1 MIEILE
7 TPPLNTMQDLGRVG
21 YRHHGIGRGGVMDRL
36 ALAAGNALL
45 GNEEGEAGLEFQLFP
60 VRLRFTQETA
70 FAVTGADCEAR
81 LSGRHLSGRRLP
93 SWWATRAEAGD
104 ELVLSSPRKQ
114 MRAYLTIAGGFDVP
128 QVLGSRST
136 HARDSFGGYH
146 GRALLAGDILQSRA
160 HEPFLFRDSAG
171 IGATP
176 AAVAVAAAPC
186 EDLAEGETVVRAI
199 PAAEYETFDEA
210 SRTALF
216 RTPWKVTARS
226 NRQGYALSGP
236 PLRRN
241 ALLEMR
247 SHAIVPGVIQVPPS
261 GQPLIQLAEANSA
274 GGYPKIGVVIDV
286 DLWRIGQLPPGGVL
300 RFVWC
305 SLAEAR
311 AAEQAAAAY
320 LATLRRLAG
329 YCRRTIA

>member
-21 YRHHGIGRGGVMDRL
+21 YRQHGIGRGGVMDRL

-45 GNEEGEAGLEFQLFP
+45 GNEAGEAGLEFQLFP
-60 VRLRFTQETA
+60 VRLRFTKETA

-81 LSGRHLSGRRLP
+81 LSGRRLP
-93 SWWATRAEAGD
+93 AWWATRAEAGD
-104 ELVLSSPRKQ
+104 ELVLSSPRKE

-128 QVLGSRST
+128 KVLGSRST

-146 GRALLAGDILQSRA
+146 GRALLAGDVLQSRA
-160 HEPFLFRDSAG
+160 HEPFLFRDGAG
-171 IGATP
+171 VGATP
-176 AAVAVAAAPC
+176 AAEAVTAATC

-199 PAAEYETFDEA
+199 PAAEYQTFDEA
-210 SRTALF
+210 SRNALC

-226 NRQGYALSGP
+226 NRQGYALSGT
-236 PLRRN
+236 PLRRE

-274 GGYPKIGVVIDV
+274 GGYPKIGVVIEA
-286 DLWRIGQLPPGGVL
+286 DLWRIGQLPPGGTL

-305 SLAEAR
+305 SLPEAR
-311 AAEQAAAAY
+311 AAEEAAEAY
-320 LATLRRLAG
+320 LARLRRLAG
-329 YCRRTIA
+329 YCRSAIA

>member
-21 YRHHGIGRGGVMDRL
+21 YRGLGLGRGGVMDRL

-45 GNEEGEAGLEFQLFP
+45 GNDEGEAGLEFQLFP
-60 VRLRFTQETA
+60 VRLRFTRETA
-70 FAVTGADCEAR
+70 FAVTGAHCEAR
-81 LSGRHLSGRRLP
+81 LSGRCLP
-93 SWWATRAEAGD
+93 SWWATRAQAGD
-104 ELVLSSPRKQ
+104 ELVLLSPRKGL
-114 MRAYLTIAGGFDVP
+114 RAYLTIAGGFDVP
-128 QVLGSRST
+128 EVLGSRST
-136 HARDSFGGYH
+136 HARDSFGGFH
-146 GRALLAGDILQSRA
+146 GRPLAAGDMLGSRA
-160 HEPFLFRDSAG
+160 HEPFVFRDSAG

-176 AAVAVAAAPC
+176 AENAVPAAPC
-186 EDLAEGETVVRAI
+186 EGLVDGETVVRAI
-199 PAAEYETFDEA
+199 PAAEFDSFDAA
-210 SRTALF
+210 SQKALCQ
-216 RTPWKVTARS
+216 TPWKVTARS
-226 NRQGYALSGP
+226 NRQGYALSGT

-274 GGYPKIGVVIDV
+274 GGYPKIGVVIEA
-286 DLWRIGQLPPGGVL
+286 DLWRIGQLPPGATL

-311 AAEQAAAAY
+311 AAEKATDTY

-329 YCRRTIA
+329 YCRKVAA

>member
-21 YRHHGIGRGGVMDRL
+21 YRQHGIGRGGVMDRL

-60 VRLRFTQETA
+60 VRLRFTKETA

-81 LSGRHLSGRRLP
+81 LSGRRLP
-93 SWWATRAEAGD
+93 AWWAARAQSGD
-104 ELVLSSPRKQ
+104 ELVLSSPRKE

-146 GRALLAGDILQSRA
+146 GRALLAGDVLQSRA
-160 HEPFLFRDSAG
+160 HEPFLFRDGAG

-176 AAVAVAAAPC
+176 AADAVAAAAC
-186 EDLAEGETVVRAI
+186 EDRAEGETVVRAI

-210 SRTALF
+210 SRNALC

-226 NRQGYALSGP
+226 NRQGYALSGT

-274 GGYPKIGVVIDV
+274 GGYPKIGVVIEA
-286 DLWRIGQLPPGGVL
+286 DLWRIGQLPPGGTL

-311 AAEQAAAAY
+311 AAEKAAEAY
-320 LATLRRLAG
+320 LAALRRLAG
-329 YCRRTIA
+329 YCRTTIA